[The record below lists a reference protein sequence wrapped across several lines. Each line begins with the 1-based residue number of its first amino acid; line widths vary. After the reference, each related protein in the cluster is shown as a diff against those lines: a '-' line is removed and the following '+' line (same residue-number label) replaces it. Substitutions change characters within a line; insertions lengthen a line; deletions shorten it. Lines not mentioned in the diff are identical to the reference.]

1 MSLRL
6 SFHGAAGTVTGSRFL
21 VEAGRTQFLVD
32 CGLFQGLKQLRL
44 KNWEPFDFEAPAIE
58 AVALTHAH
66 IDHSGA
72 LPLLVKRGFRG
83 PIYATPATI
92 ELAEVL
98 LLDAADLQEE
108 DAAYANR
115 KGFSKHHPALPLF
128 DEADARRAL
137 RRFKAVPEDRWQ
149 AVGSA
154 RVRFHNAGHILGAAF
169 IEAELPLGGAGVTTA
184 IFSGDLGRC
193 DVPLH
198 VDPDPLPP
206 CDTLVLEGTY
216 GDREHN
222 DEPFDRQL
230 VAALRPALAAG
241 GIVLMPAFAVARAQ
255 LLTLLLTRLVD
266 DGRLPR
272 VPIHLDSPMAVDVSG
287 IYRGYAGDA
296 GQLDPDVQQRDLGP
310 AAGSTFHFHR
320 TVQDSI
326 ALNDLPGPRIIIS
339 SSGML
344 TGGRVLHHLRRLAG
358 DAKNLLVLPG
368 YQAAG
373 TRGRVLAEGG
383 RWVRIHGADVEVRCK
398 VVQLDG
404 LSAHADHSELLDW
417 ATGGHRPRNAFVVHA
432 EPPAATAL
440 AGDLRR
446 RSVRVHIPA
455 LGDAFEFVEGSRSW
469 RSVAR

>member
-1 MSLRL
+1 MTVRL

-21 VEAGRTQFLVD
+21 IEAGRTRFLVD

-44 KNWEPFDFEAPAIE
+44 KNWEPFSFEPAAIE

-83 PIYATPATI
+83 PIFATPATI
-92 ELAEVL
+92 DLAEVL
-98 LLDAADLQEE
+98 LLDAASLQEE

-128 DEADARRAL
+128 DEEDARRAL
-137 RRFKAVPEDRWQ
+137 RRFKPVPEDRWL
-149 AVGSA
+149 AIGDA
-154 RVRFHNAGHILGAAF
+154 RLRFHNAGHILGAAF
-169 IEAELPLGGAGVTTA
+169 VEAELPTGAGTTTA
-184 IFSGDLGRC
+184 VFSGDLGRC

-216 GDREHN
+216 GDRQHN
-222 DEPFDRQL
+222 HEPFDRQL
-230 VAALRPALAAG
+230 AAAIRPTLVAG
-241 GIVLMPAFAVARAQ
+241 GTVLMPAFAVARAQ

-266 DGRLPR
+266 EGRLPR
-272 VPIHLDSPMAVDVSG
+272 VPIHLDSPMAVSISG

-296 GQLDPDVQQRDLGP
+296 GQLDADVGQRDLGP
-310 AAGSTFHFHR
+310 AAGSTFRFHR
-320 TVQDSI
+320 TVQDSM
-326 ALNDLPGPRIIIS
+326 ALNDLPGPRVIIA

-358 DAKNLLVLPG
+358 DPKNLVVLPG

-404 LSAHADHSELLDW
+404 FSAHADRGELLDW
-417 ATGGHRPRNAFVVHA
+417 ATGGNRPRNVFVVHA
-432 EPPAATAL
+432 EPPAAQAL
-440 AGDLRR
+440 AHDLRGR
-446 RSVRVHIPA
+446 NLRVHTPA
-455 LGDAFEFVEGSRSW
+455 LGDSYEFVEASRSW
-469 RSVAR
+469 RSNAR